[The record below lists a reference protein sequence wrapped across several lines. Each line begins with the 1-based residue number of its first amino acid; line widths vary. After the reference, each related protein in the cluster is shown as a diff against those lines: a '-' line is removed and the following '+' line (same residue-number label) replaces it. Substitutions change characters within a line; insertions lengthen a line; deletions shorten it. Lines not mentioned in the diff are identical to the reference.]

1 MAMASTSGLG
11 SELSTDSF
19 MKLFVTQLQYQNP
32 LQPQDSS
39 AFLSQLAQF
48 STLEQQ
54 QQQTK
59 YLSNMGSINAAAL
72 QVDQLSMAST
82 FIGKTIKYLPEG
94 EDGSSNNTL
103 TGVVSGVK
111 LEKDGSVSF
120 VVDGKSVPLANFV
133 EMTAQ

>member
-1 MAMASTSGLG
+1 MAGTTGLG

-32 LQPQDSS
+32 MQPQDSS

-48 STLEQQ
+48 SGLEQQ
-54 QQQTK
+54 QKQTE
-59 YLSNMGSINAAAL
+59 YLSKLGSMNTASL
-72 QVDQLSMAST
+72 QVDQISMAST

-94 EDGSSNNTL
+94 SDSNSNNTL
-103 TGVVSGVK
+103 AGVVNGIK

-120 VVDGKSVPLANFV
+120 MVNGKPVPLANFV
-133 EMTAQ
+133 ELTT

>member
-1 MAMASTSGLG
+1 MAGTTGLG

-32 LQPQDSS
+32 MQPQDSS

-48 STLEQQ
+48 SGLEQQ

-59 YLSNMGSINAAAL
+59 YLSNLGSINTATL
-72 QVDQLSMAST
+72 QVDQISMAST

-94 EDGSSNNTL
+94 EEAGSTNTQ
-103 TGVVSGVK
+103 TGVVSAIK
-111 LEKDGSVSF
+111 LERDGSVSF
-120 VVDGKSVPLANFV
+120 MVDGKPVPLANFV
-133 EMTAQ
+133 ELTT